1 MIELPE
7 RPRGSAPYFG
17 VTVVLEQ
24 TDNQLQRRAVLE
36 APERPDG
43 SHADRPIRVARQL
56 AQPRNRFGLLGITK
70 SEDRRDFRWYDPNDD
85 EDDDDRKSYPAE
97 ESRDLQL
104 GFVRCRGDW
113 RLAILRVTFIKIGI
127 NGDWQ
132 QQAVGEVVPLL

>member
-7 RPRGSAPYFG
+7 RPRGSAPYFR

-70 SEDRRDFRWYDPNDD
+70 SEDRRDFDC
-85 EDDDDRKSYPAE
+85 SYRGLELTAQLFVQARTCDAPEQAA
-97 ESRDLQL
+97 ESR
-104 GFVRCRGDW
+104 FRSSIWPAVRR
-113 RLAILRVTFIKIGI
+113 
-127 NGDWQ
+127 
-132 QQAVGEVVPLL
+132 